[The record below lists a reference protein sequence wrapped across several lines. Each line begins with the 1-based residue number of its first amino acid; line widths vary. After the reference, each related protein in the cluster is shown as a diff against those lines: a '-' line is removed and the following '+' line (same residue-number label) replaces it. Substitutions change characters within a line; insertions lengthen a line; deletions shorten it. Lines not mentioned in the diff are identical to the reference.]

1 MNIDR
6 RLTVILPVRG
16 RPEYTRRWF
25 AWARADAL
33 PFPVVVADGSD
44 AADAAAVARVVA
56 EGAAEGRPWTH
67 RASPPGHPRAGLLAR
82 VIDAAAA
89 LDTPYAA
96 FSANDDFSLAAG
108 LAACIDA
115 LEARPDA
122 SACGGPSATVSLP
135 AEEPV
140 WSGRARTRAVVSRAP
155 LSGEAAADRVEE
167 LFGAYDPLWYD
178 VLRAGAA
185 REAFRRVERSGVS
198 DLNLLELLQAVSVA
212 ASGPILRVPV
222 PHLLRQEDPAGS
234 ASTAIADRGG
244 LLGEILSEGWGAQFD
259 AFVAAAAEAVGG
271 NAALIRAAY
280 AGYTRAAL
288 ARTPGFA
295 GPLPLRR
302 RVVSAVKTA
311 LGTRAV
317 GALRRARSLRR
328 APSGPGSRDLGP
340 VLEFLSRG
348 AKEVR

>member
-1 MNIDR
+1 MNADR

-16 RPEYTRRWF
+16 RPEYTRRWL

-44 AADAAAVARVVA
+44 AADSAAVAALVA
-56 EGAAEGRPWTH
+56 AGAAEGRPWTH
-67 RASPPGHPRAGLLAR
+67 RAFPPGHPRAGLLAR
-82 VIDAAAA
+82 VIDAAASV
-89 LDTPYAA
+89 DTPYAA

-108 LAACIDA
+108 LGACVAA
-115 LEARPDA
+115 LENRPDA
-122 SACGGPSATVSLP
+122 SACGGPSATVALP
-135 AEEPV
+135 VEEPV
-140 WSGRARTRAVVSRAP
+140 WSGRARARPVFPRAP
-155 LSGEAAADRVEE
+155 IAAPTAPGRVEE
-167 LFGAYDPLWYD
+167 LLGAYDPLWYD
-178 VLRAGAA
+178 VLRAEAA
-185 REAFRRVERSGVS
+185 RDAFRRIDRSGLR

-212 ASGPILRVPV
+212 AAGPVLRVAV

-244 LLGEILSEGWGAQFD
+244 LLGEMLSEGWGAQFD
-259 AFVAAAAEAVGG
+259 AFVAAAGEAVGG
-271 NAALIRAAY
+271 NAALVRAAY
-280 AGYTRAAL
+280 GRYAHAAL

-302 RVVSAVKTA
+302 RVASAVKSA
-311 LGTRAV
+311 LGPRAV

-328 APSGPGSRDLGP
+328 APSGPGSRELGP

-348 AKEVR
+348 AKEDR